1 MSLLVTGSIGIDTV
15 KTPFGVSKDC
25 LGGSAVYFSM
35 AASFFSPVRFLGAI
49 GADCPFDL
57 KKIFKGKKVDLNGL
71 ELRHTSKTF
80 RWAGSYQGAMN
91 EATTDAV
98 ELNVLAENPPQMPEE
113 YKDSKFVFLANT
125 APILQI
131 QLLDQLNRPKFV
143 AADTMNLWI
152 NNNLAD
158 LKQLLKK
165 IDCLILNETEAR
177 MLANEHNLITAAA
190 KIEKLGPSVVV
201 IKKGESGSIIHVS
214 RASASSRAESRGS
227 PRKRGQDGR
236 DTKLFVLP
244 AYPATIVKDPTG
256 AGDSFAGGFMGYLAG
271 QNKTDF
277 ATLKKAV
284 AYGTVVAS
292 FTISDFSHKGLTK
305 TTRRDIDS
313 RLIELRKL
321 VKF

>member
-15 KTPFGVSKDC
+15 TTPFGVSKDC

-49 GADCPFDL
+49 GADCPFVL
-57 KKIFKGKKVDLNGL
+57 KKIFKGRPVDLTGL
-71 ELRHTSKTF
+71 EVRYTSKTF

-98 ELNVLAENPPQMPEE
+98 ELNVLAEEPPIIPDK

-131 QLLDQLNRPKFV
+131 RLLDQLDKPKFV

-158 LKQLLKK
+158 LKRLLKK

-201 IKKGESGSIIHVS
+201 IKKGESGSII
-214 RASASSRAESRGS
+214 RQ
-227 PRKRGQDGR
+227 KDGQ
-236 DTKLFVLP
+236 LFVLP

-284 AYGTVVAS
+284 AYGTVVAT
-292 FTISDFSHKGLTK
+292 FTIADFSLKGLTK
-305 TTRRDIDS
+305 TTRRNIDS
-313 RLIELRKL
+313 RLNELRKF
-321 VKF
+321 VNF

>member
-49 GADCPFDL
+49 GADCPFAL
-57 KKIFKGKKVDLNGL
+57 KKIFKGRPVDLTGL
-71 ELRHTSKTF
+71 EVRSNSKTF
-80 RWAGSYQGAMN
+80 RWAGSYVGAMN

-131 QLLDQLNRPKFV
+131 RLLDQLNKPKFV

-158 LKQLLKK
+158 LKRLMKK
-165 IDCLILNETEAR
+165 IDCLILNEGEAR

-201 IKKGESGSIIHVS
+201 IKKGESGSII
-214 RASASSRAESRGS
+214 RQAD
-227 PRKRGQDGR
+227 GQ
-236 DTKLFVLP
+236 LFVLP
-244 AYPATIVKDPTG
+244 AYPATVVKDPTG
-256 AGDSFAGGFMGYLAG
+256 AGDSFAGGLFGYLAG
-271 QNKTDF
+271 KGKTDF

-292 FTISDFSHKGLTK
+292 FTISDFSLKGLTK
-305 TTRRDIDS
+305 TTKRDIDS
-313 RLIELRKL
+313 RLNELGKL

>member
-1 MSLLVTGSIGIDTV
+1 VSLLVTGSIGIDTV

-35 AASFFSPVRFLGAI
+35 AASFFTHVRFLGAI

-57 KKIFKGKKVDLNGL
+57 KKIFKSRKVDLNGL

-80 RWAGSYQGAMN
+80 RWAGSYVDAMN
-91 EATTDAV
+91 EAVTDFV
-98 ELNVLAENPPQMPEE
+98 ELNVLAEEPPKMPEE

-131 QLLDQLNRPKFV
+131 QLLDQLHKPRFV

-152 NNNLAD
+152 NNNLPD

-190 KIEKLGPSVVV
+190 KIEKLGPTVVV
-201 IKKGESGSIIHVS
+201 IKKGESGSIIRQS
-214 RASASSRAESRGS
+214 D
-227 PRKRGQDGR
+227 GQ
-236 DTKLFVLP
+236 LFVLP

-292 FTISDFSHKGLTK
+292 FTISDFSLKGLTK
-305 TTRRDIDS
+305 TTRRNIDS
-313 RLIELRKL
+313 RLNELRNR

>member
-35 AASFFSPVRFLGAI
+35 AASFFTSVRFLGAI

-57 KKIFKGKKVDLNGL
+57 KKIFKGRPVDLNGL

-80 RWAGSYQGAMN
+80 RWAGSYLGPMN
-91 EATTDAV
+91 EAITDFV
-98 ELNVLAENPPQMPEE
+98 ELNVLAENPPQMPDE

-158 LKQLLKK
+158 LKRLMKK

-214 RASASSRAESRGS
+214 RASS

-292 FTISDFSHKGLTK
+292 FTIADFSLKGLTK
-305 TTRRDIDS
+305 TKRRDIDG
-313 RLIELRKL
+313 RLNTLRKL

>member
-1 MSLLVTGSIGIDTV
+1 
-15 KTPFGVSKDC
+15 
-25 LGGSAVYFSM
+25 
-35 AASFFSPVRFLGAI
+35 
-49 GADCPFDL
+49 
-57 KKIFKGKKVDLNGL
+57 
-71 ELRHTSKTF
+71 
-80 RWAGSYQGAMN
+80 
-91 EATTDAV
+91 
-98 ELNVLAENPPQMPEE
+98 MPEE

-131 QLLDQLNRPKFV
+131 QLLDQLHKPKFV

-158 LKQLLKK
+158 LKKLLKK

-177 MLANEHNLITAAA
+177 MLSGDHNLITAAA

-201 IKKGESGSIIHVS
+201 IKKGESGSILHVS
-214 RASASSRAESRGS
+214 RASS

-292 FTISDFSHKGLTK
+292 FTIADFSLKGLTK
-305 TTRRDIDS
+305 TTRRNIYT
-313 RLIELRKL
+313 RLNELRERT
-321 VKF
+321 KF

>member
-1 MSLLVTGSIGIDTV
+1 MRKRYVALSNWFDRDRYCKDAFWGEQGLSGRLGCLFQYGREFLHTRA
-15 KTPFGVSKDC
+15 VSRRQ
-25 LGGSAVYFSM
+25 LA
-35 AASFFSPVRFLGAI
+35 
-49 GADCPFDL
+49 ADCPFDL
-57 KKIFKGKKVDLNGL
+57 KKIFKNRQVDFTGL
-71 ELRHTSKTF
+71 EVRYESKTF
-80 RWAGSYQGAMN
+80 RWAGSYLGTMN
-91 EATTDAV
+91 EAITDFV
-98 ELNVLAENPPQMPEE
+98 ELNVLAEEPPKMPDE

-131 QLLDQLNRPKFV
+131 QLLDQLHKPKFV

-158 LKQLLKK
+158 LKRLLKK

-190 KIEKLGPSVVV
+190 KIEKLGPTVVV
-201 IKKGESGSIIHVS
+201 IKKGESGSII
-214 RASASSRAESRGS
+214 RQPAASSRRQSR
-227 PRKRGQDGR
+227 Q
-236 DTKLFVLP
+236 KLFVLP

-292 FTISDFSHKGLTK
+292 FTISDFSLKGLTK
-305 TTRRDIDS
+305 TTKRNIDS
-313 RLIELRKL
+313 RLIALRKL

>member
-57 KKIFKGKKVDLNGL
+57 KKIFKGRKVDLNGL
-71 ELRHTSKTF
+71 ELRQASKTF
-80 RWAGSYQGAMN
+80 RWAGSYHGAMN

-98 ELNVLAENPPQMPEE
+98 ELNILAENPPVMPDE

-125 APILQI
+125 APNLQI
-131 QLLDQLNRPKFV
+131 QLLEQLDRPKFV

-152 NNNLAD
+152 NNALAD
-158 LKQLLKK
+158 LKRLIKK

-177 MLANEHNLITAAA
+177 MLSGDHNLITAAA

-201 IKKGESGSIIHVS
+201 IKKGESGSII
-214 RASASSRAESRGS
+214 RQ
-227 PRKRGQDGR
+227 KDGQ
-236 DTKLFVLP
+236 LFVLP

-292 FTISDFSHKGLTK
+292 FTIADFSLKGLTK
-305 TTRRDIDS
+305 TTKRDIEK
-313 RLIELRKL
+313 RLNTLRKTTT
-321 VKF
+321 F

>member
-57 KKIFKGKKVDLNGL
+57 KKIFKGRKVDLTGL

-80 RWAGSYQGAMN
+80 RWAGSYVGPMN
-91 EATTDAV
+91 EAITDFV
-98 ELNVLAENPPQMPEE
+98 ELNVLAENPPEMPDE

-125 APILQI
+125 APNLQI
-131 QLLDQLNRPKFV
+131 QLLEQLDKPKFV

-158 LKQLLKK
+158 LRQLLKK
-165 IDCLILNETEAR
+165 IDCLILNEGEAR

-190 KIEKLGPSVVV
+190 KIEKLGPTVVV
-201 IKKGESGSIIHVS
+201 IKKGESGSII
-214 RASASSRAESRGS
+214 RRENG
-227 PRKRGQDGR
+227 D
-236 DTKLFVLP
+236 LFVLP

-292 FTISDFSHKGLTK
+292 FTISDFSLKGLTK
-305 TTRRDIDS
+305 TTRRNIDS
-313 RLIELRKL
+313 RLNELRKL
-321 VKF
+321 VSF

>member
-1 MSLLVTGSIGIDTV
+1 M
-15 KTPFGVSKDC
+15 SKDC

-49 GADCPFDL
+49 GSDCPFDL
-57 KKIFKGKKVDLNGL
+57 KKIFKGRKVDLTGL

-98 ELNVLAENPPQMPEE
+98 ELNVLAEDPPKMPDE

-131 QLLDQLNRPKFV
+131 QLLDQLDKPKFV

-158 LKQLLKK
+158 LKRLMKK

-201 IKKGESGSIIHVS
+201 IKKGESGSIIRQIRWPVICSARLS
-214 RASASSRAESRGS
+214 RHNRQRPHRRRRQLRGRLYGLFGG
-227 PRKRGQDGR
+227 PEQNRFRDFEKGR
-236 DTKLFVLP
+236 RLWHRRRVFYNLR
-244 AYPATIVKDPTG
+244 
-256 AGDSFAGGFMGYLAG
+256 FLA
-271 QNKTDF
+271 QRPDKNNQ
-277 ATLKKAV
+277 
-284 AYGTVVAS
+284 
-292 FTISDFSHKGLTK
+292 
-305 TTRRDIDS
+305 TRYR
-313 RLIELRKL
+313 
-321 VKF
+321 

>member
-1 MSLLVTGSIGIDTV
+1 VSLLVTGSIGIDTV

-35 AASFFSPVRFLGAI
+35 AASFFTPVCFLGAI
-49 GADCPFDL
+49 GSDCPFDL
-57 KKIFKGKKVDLNGL
+57 KKVFKNRPVDFTGL
-71 ELRHTSKTF
+71 EMRYESKTF

-91 EATTDAV
+91 EAVTDFV
-98 ELNVLAENPPQMPEE
+98 ELNVLAEEPPKMPEE

-131 QLLDQLNRPKFV
+131 QLLKQLKNPKFV

-152 NNNLAD
+152 NNNLTD
-158 LKQLLKK
+158 LKRLLKK
-165 IDCLILNETEAR
+165 IDCLVLNEGEAR
-177 MLANEHNLITAAA
+177 MLANEHNLITAAG
-190 KIEKLGPSVVV
+190 KITKLGPSVVV
-201 IKKGESGSIIHVS
+201 IKKGESGSII
-214 RASASSRAESRGS
+214 RQRNG
-227 PRKRGQDGR
+227 D
-236 DTKLFVLP
+236 LFVLP
-244 AYPATIVKDPTG
+244 AYPATLVKDPTG

-271 QNKTDF
+271 RNKTDF

-292 FTISDFSHKGLTK
+292 FTIADFSLKGLTK
-305 TTRRDIDS
+305 TTRRDIDK
-313 RLIELRKL
+313 RIKELGKL

>member
-1 MSLLVTGSIGIDTV
+1 VSLLVTGSIGIDTV

-35 AASFFSPVRFLGAI
+35 AASFFTPVRFLGAI

-91 EATTDAV
+91 EAITDFV
-98 ELNVLAENPPQMPEE
+98 ELNVLAEEPPQMPEE

-125 APILQI
+125 APNLQI
-131 QLLDQLNRPKFV
+131 QLLDQLHKPKFV

-190 KIEKLGPSVVV
+190 KIEKLGPTVVV
-201 IKKGESGSIIHVS
+201 IKKGESGSIIRQS
-214 RASASSRAESRGS
+214 D
-227 PRKRGQDGR
+227 GQ
-236 DTKLFVLP
+236 LFVLP
-244 AYPATIVKDPTG
+244 AYPATVVKDPTG

-292 FTISDFSHKGLTK
+292 FTISNFSLKGLTK
-305 TTRRDIDS
+305 TTKRDIEK
-313 RLIELRKL
+313 RLNTLRKTTT
-321 VKF
+321 F

>member
-57 KKIFKGKKVDLNGL
+57 KKIFKGSPVDLTGL

-80 RWAGSYQGAMN
+80 RWAGSYVDAMN
-91 EATTDAV
+91 EAVTDFV

-158 LKQLLKK
+158 LKRLMRK

-201 IKKGESGSIIHVS
+201 IKKGESGSIIRQS
-214 RASASSRAESRGS
+214 DS
-227 PRKRGQDGR
+227 Q
-236 DTKLFVLP
+236 LFVLP

-271 QNKTDF
+271 QKKTDF

-292 FTISDFSHKGLTK
+292 FTISDFSLKGLTK
-305 TTRRDIDS
+305 TTRRNIDS
-313 RLIELRKL
+313 RLNELRKL
-321 VKF
+321 TKF

>member
-1 MSLLVTGSIGIDTV
+1 VSLLVTGSIGIDTV

-113 YKDSKFVFLANT
+113 YRDSKFVFLANT

-158 LKQLLKK
+158 LKRLMKK

-177 MLANEHNLITAAA
+177 MLSGDHNLITAAA
-190 KIEKLGPSVVV
+190 KIEKLGPLVVV
-201 IKKGESGSIIHVS
+201 IKKGESGSII
-214 RASASSRAESRGS
+214 RQAD
-227 PRKRGQDGR
+227 GQ
-236 DTKLFVLP
+236 LFVLP
-244 AYPATIVKDPTG
+244 AYPATVVKDPTG

-292 FTISDFSHKGLTK
+292 FTISDFSLKGLTK
-305 TTRRDIDS
+305 TNRRDIDS
-313 RLIELRKL
+313 RMSMLRKL
-321 VKF
+321 VQF

>member
-1 MSLLVTGSIGIDTV
+1 VSLLVTGSIGIDTV

-57 KKIFKGKKVDLNGL
+57 KKIFKGKNVDLNGL

-158 LKQLLKK
+158 LKKLLKK

-190 KIEKLGPSVVV
+190 KIEKLGPTVVV
-201 IKKGESGSIIHVS
+201 IKKGESGSII
-214 RASASSRAESRGS
+214 RQKNG
-227 PRKRGQDGR
+227 D
-236 DTKLFVLP
+236 LFVLP

-292 FTISDFSHKGLTK
+292 FTISDFSLKGLTK
-305 TTRRDIDS
+305 TTRRNIDS
-313 RLIELRKL
+313 RLNELRNR

>member
-15 KTPFGVSKDC
+15 KTPYGVSRDC

-35 AASFFSPVRFLGAI
+35 AASFFAPVRFLGAI

-57 KKIFKGKKVDLNGL
+57 KKIFKGKRVDLTGL
-71 ELRHTSKTF
+71 EVRHKSKTF

-98 ELNVLAENPPQMPEE
+98 ELNVLAEDPPEVPSG
-113 YKDSKFVFLANT
+113 YKDSRFVFLANT
-125 APILQI
+125 APVLQLK
-131 QLLDQLNRPKFV
+131 LLDQLDKPKFV
-143 AADTMNLWI
+143 AADTMNCWI
-152 NNNLAD
+152 KNNISD
-158 LKQLLKK
+158 LKRLLKR
-165 IDCLILNETEAR
+165 IDCLILNESEAR
-177 MLANEHNLITAAA
+177 MLADEDNLIIAGD
-190 KIEKLGPSVVV
+190 KILRQGPMVVV
-201 IKKGESGSIIHVS
+201 IKKGESGSII
-214 RASASSRAESRGS
+214 RQTN
-227 PRKRGQDGR
+227 GQ
-236 DTKLFVLP
+236 LFVLP

-256 AGDSFAGGFMGYLAG
+256 AGDSFAGGFMGYIAG

-292 FTISDFSHKGLTK
+292 FTISDFSLKGLTK
-305 TTRRDIDS
+305 TTRRDIDN
-313 RLIELRKL
+313 RLNELRNL